1 LLGVNTPETDPLTIH
16 RTEGARAISA
26 QSSDRLSAT
35 AFANG
40 ELAGDLELLSQV
52 RAGGIGLLAA

>member
-1 LLGVNTPETDPLTIH
+1 MLGVNTPETDPLTIH
-16 RTEGARAISA
+16 RTEGARAISE
-26 QSSDRLSAT
+26 QSFAT